1 MAARLADGAKT
12 DESPALV
19 SHFISDGLKVDRV
32 SLLQLSQ
39 RELRLITRYRYNI
52 IAIEAF
58 KRSYAQVP
66 AGRID
71 PDEHRGTAIW
81 TRMIVNFV
89 GREAKERV
97 RRRHMLSFDQSNCKV
112 GSKSVLS
119 DWAPTCRF
127 AAGDQPPL
135 PVSCHKQDASRS
147 HQAVCQARQ
156 IWHEGFCREYEI
168 YSRSRESKKP
178 VVTL

>member
-12 DESPALV
+12 DKSPALV

-32 SLLQLSQ
+32 SLLQLSL